1 MALTA
6 TATPRAADDIV
17 KNLRIER
24 CVRLTQSFNRTNLH
38 YSVVPKQK
46 MATIAK
52 WIHEAHA
59 GESGIIYTLSKK
71 AAEAGAEQLRKEGIA
86 AEHYHAGMTDE
97 DRKVVYMN
105 WKSNRTQVMVA
116 TVCERPCSLLVDA
129 HTHL

>member
-52 WIHEAHA
+52 WIHETHA

-105 WKSNRTQVMVA
+105 WKSIGRRSWLLRYA
-116 TVCERPCSLLVDA
+116 KRPCSLRVDA
-129 HTHL
+129 HAHL